1 VRRQVMSQPVRRRGA
16 PGPLEL
22 RRLHSA
28 VFRMGRFVGLD
39 SPALLGLS
47 EVSTCRRLRRCNGAD
62 VERVVGDVAQIA
74 RRVMKLRSDGT
85 PDGARD
91 TEDSEH

>member
-1 VRRQVMSQPVRRRGA
+1 MSQPVRRRGA

-22 RRLHSA
+22 CRLRSG

-47 EVSTCRRLRRCNGAD
+47 EVTACRRLRRCNGAD
-62 VERVVGDVAQIA
+62 VECVVGDVAQIA
-74 RRVMKLRSDGT
+74 RRVMKLRSNGT
-85 PDGARD
+85 PDGTRD
-91 TEDSEH
+91 RDDSEH